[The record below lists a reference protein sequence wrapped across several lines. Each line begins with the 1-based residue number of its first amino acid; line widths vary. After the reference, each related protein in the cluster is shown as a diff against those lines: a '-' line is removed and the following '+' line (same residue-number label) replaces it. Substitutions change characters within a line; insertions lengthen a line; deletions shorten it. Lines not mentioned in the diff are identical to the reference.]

1 MNARSPSKLN
11 ELAVFI
17 PSYNRPEKLL
27 ATLRVLAPQLV
38 GGITINILDNCSDQ
52 EYSNYCTSRDL
63 EVEKHVRD
71 GKIKFIRN
79 RTNIGMSANF
89 MRAYELCEAEWM
101 WLICDDD
108 AIAVDAL
115 LILMYEI
122 ERLRDLR
129 NVAFVKF
136 SSRGCEAPKGKK
148 HIGTLTEMI
157 DVLATSAIYFNS
169 FIFLSNGIY
178 RFPHFKEQIRVGYQY
193 LHTYVPHLM
202 MLLDYLDKH
211 KNIDSIVWSEKQVAF
226 YVKPEMGYSYGFVAG
241 LGVGAFKNF
250 GFDLTKRDYLRL
262 ENVFAAHN
270 DFKVV
275 IDLFYFARY
284 NANMYVARRL
294 VSNYYVQIKSA
305 RNILQRVLFICFT
318 LFLYMPKIFD
328 QLIGILPY
336 VSSSLGQHLAEIRGR
351 YGIRYKAPA

>member
-1 MNARSPSKLN
+1 MNARSPFKLN

-27 ATLRVLAPQLV
+27 ATLRVLFPQLV
-38 GGITINILDNCSDQ
+38 SSVTISVLDNCSDE

-63 EVEKHVRD
+63 QVEKHVRD

-79 RTNIGMSANF
+79 KTNIGMSANF

-108 AIAVDAL
+108 TIAVDA
-115 LILMYEI
+115 ISVLMYEI
-122 ERLRDLR
+122 ERLKDV
-129 NVAFVKF
+129 NGVAFVKF
-136 SSRGCEAPKGKK
+136 SSVGCMAPMGGR
-148 HIGTLTEMI
+148 HIGTLSRLI
-157 DVLATSAIYFNS
+157 DILATSTVYFNS
-169 FIFLSNGIY
+169 FIFLSNGLY
-178 RFPHFKEQIRVGYQY
+178 RFPHFNEQIRVGYQY

-202 MLLDYLDKH
+202 MILDYLDKH
-211 KNIDSIVWSEKQVAF
+211 KNVDSIVWSERQVAS

-250 GFDLTKRDYLRL
+250 CFDLPKRDYLRL

-270 DFKVV
+270 DFKVA

-284 NANMYVARRL
+284 NSNMYVARRL
-294 VSNYYVQIKSA
+294 VSNYYIQIKSA
-305 RNILQRVLFICFT
+305 RSILHRIMFICFT
-318 LFLYMPKIFD
+318 RFLYMPKMLD
-328 QLIGILPY
+328 RLIGILPY
-336 VSSSLGQHLAEIRGR
+336 VSSNLGRHIAEIRDR
-351 YGIRYKAPA
+351 YKSRYKAPA